1 MWTQRDQVQAYQFLR
16 RRLVSALVAADAN
29 HPVSP
34 SRRLILS
41 SILGLAAVLLVAGGF
56 GVYGLL
62 KPGAGADWRKTGQVV
77 LATDTGASYVL
88 GGDGRLHPMRNYASA
103 RLLAGGNGSAT
114 VSVPSSAL
122 HDAPRGATLGI
133 AGAPEALPA
142 GKQLLAGP
150 WTVCAQRRTGGPAA
164 ATPTTTVL
172 VGARPAGTAVPA
184 SRGLVV
190 EDPDGTRYLL
200 VAATRYRVAT
210 DRALVAIGFDAVD
223 PVPVPA
229 SFVAALP
236 AGPDL
241 AAATVPHTGSTGV
254 PVGGKSRLVGQVLRA
269 ATVGSPSYRYY
280 VVRADGLAALTETQA
295 ALLLGAPGERAAYGG
310 AAPKLV
316 DVAGADVA
324 DAKRA
329 HAEAADFPA
338 RLPRPVTGADRLSV
352 CATGS
357 GGTPSTLL
365 LATSPAPAGA
375 KPVPV
380 SGRTDRVANE
390 IYLPPGRAAL
400 VSAGSVYLLTDQGE
414 RFRVADSASLAALG
428 YGSVRP
434 TPVPAA
440 LLALFPSGPTLSTAA
455 AASTG

>member
-1 MWTQRDQVQAYQFLR
+1 
-16 RRLVSALVAADAN
+16 
-29 HPVSP
+29 
-34 SRRLILS
+34 
-41 SILGLAAVLLVAGGF
+41 
-56 GVYGLL
+56 
-62 KPGAGADWRKTGQVV
+62 
-77 LATDTGASYVL
+77 
-88 GGDGRLHPMRNYASA
+88 
-103 RLLAGGNGSAT
+103 
-114 VSVPSSAL
+114 
-122 HDAPRGATLGI
+122 
-133 AGAPEALPA
+133 
-142 GKQLLAGP
+142 
-150 WTVCAQRRTGGPAA
+150 
-164 ATPTTTVL
+164 
-172 VGARPAGTAVPA
+172 
-184 SRGLVV
+184 
-190 EDPDGTRYLL
+190 
-200 VAATRYRVAT
+200 
-210 DRALVAIGFDAVD
+210 
-223 PVPVPA
+223 
-229 SFVAALP
+229 
-236 AGPDL
+236 
-241 AAATVPHTGSTGV
+241 
-254 PVGGKSRLVGQVLRA
+254 VLRA

-280 VVRADGLAALTETQA
+280 VVRADGLAAVTETQA

-324 DAKRA
+324 DATRA
-329 HAEAADFPA
+329 HADAADFPA

-357 GGTPSTLL
+357 GGTPGTLL

-380 SGRTDRVANE
+380 SGRTDRVAND

-400 VSAGSVYLLTDQGE
+400 VSAGSVYLITDQGE